1 MVKKKGKNKILIGLL
16 VAFVIIVGG
25 IGAAAIYGYSF
36 FDKINTVKI
45 DTDDLGIDPET
56 DKKLSSYSNIQNI
69 ALFGVDAEQGDVG
82 RSDSIMILTIDKNNN
97 KVKLTSI
104 MRDSYVNIIG
114 RSKDKLNHAY
124 AYGGAQLAMQTLNNN
139 FDLNIKDFASV
150 NFSGLQKI
158 IDILGGVEV
167 TITQDEIPHMAN
179 YVNSINSFTK
189 EKAETI
195 KTPGTYNLNG
205 TQALA
210 YTRIRYT
217 EGNDYKRTERQRTVL
232 TQVFEKIKQTS
243 VTEWPS
249 LLNEILP
256 LVETSMDT
264 SEILGLGNS
273 IIKMGNVQVEQE
285 RFPLDEDCEGTM
297 IDGVYYL
304 QFDEEATV
312 VSIHDYIFEDTKI
325 WLED

>member
-1 MVKKKGKNKILIGLL
+1 MKKSKERNRILTGCLVILAIVLGLIG
-16 VAFVIIVGG
+16 I
-25 IGAAAIYGYSF
+25 AAVSGYYF
-36 FDKINTVKI
+36 FNKINTVNI
-45 DTDDLGIDPET
+45 DDNNLGIDPET
-56 DKKLSSYSNIQNI
+56 DKKLSSYSDIQNI
-69 ALFGVDAEQGDVG
+69 ALFGVDTAEGDAG

-97 KVKLTSI
+97 KIKLTSI

-114 RSKDKLNHAY
+114 TSKDKLNHAY
-124 AYGGAQLAMQTLNNN
+124 AYGGPQLAMQTLNNN

-179 YVNSINSFTK
+179 YVNSINSFTN

-217 EGNDYKRTERQRTVL
+217 EGNDYKRTERQRIVL

-256 LVETSMDT
+256 LIETNMDT
-264 SEILGLGNS
+264 TQILS
-273 IIKMGNVQVEQE
+273 IGTTVMKMGNADIEQE
-285 RFPLDEDCEGTM
+285 RFPLDEDCHGIM
-297 IDGVYYL
+297 VDGVYYL
-304 QFDEEATV
+304 QFNEEATV
-312 VSIHDYIFEDTKI
+312 ASLHDYIFEDVKS
-325 WLED
+325 WEEK

>member
-1 MVKKKGKNKILIGLL
+1 MSKKKGKNKILIGFL
-16 VAFVIIVGG
+16 VAFAIIIGG
-25 IGAAAIYGYSF
+25 IGVAAIYGYSF
-36 FDKINTVKI
+36 FDKIKTVDI
-45 DTDDLGIDPET
+45 DSDDLGIDPET

-256 LVETSMDT
+256 LVETSMDK

-285 RFPLDEDCEGTM
+285 RFPLDGDCEGTM
-297 IDGVYYL
+297 IGGVYYL

-312 VSIHDYIFEDTKI
+312 ASLHDYIFEDTKA
-325 WLED
+325 WLEE

>member
-1 MVKKKGKNKILIGLL
+1 MIKKKGKNKVLIGFLVVL
-16 VAFVIIVGG
+16 VAVLGLG
-25 IGAAAIYGYSF
+25 IGGVLYGYSF
-36 FDKINTVKI
+36 FNKINTVNI
-45 DTDDLGIDPET
+45 DSDDLGIDPET
-56 DKKLSSYSNIQNI
+56 DEKLSSYSNIENI
-69 ALFGVDAEQGDVG
+69 ALFGVDTAEGDVG

-97 KVKLTSI
+97 KIKLTSI

-114 RSKDKLNHAY
+114 TSKDKLNHAY
-124 AYGGAQLAMQTLNNN
+124 AYGGAQLAMKTLNNN

-158 IDILGGVEV
+158 IDILGGVEITV
-167 TITQDEIPHMAN
+167 TQDEIPHLAN
-179 YVNSINSFTK
+179 YINSINSFTN
-189 EKAETI
+189 EKAEAIT
-195 KTPGTYNLNG
+195 KPGTYTLNG

-232 TQVFEKIKQTS
+232 TQVFEKIKATS

-256 LVETSMDT
+256 LVETNMDA
-264 SEILGLGNS
+264 SQILGLGNS

-285 RFPLDEDCEGTM
+285 RFPLDEDSSGTM

-312 VSIHDYIFEDTKI
+312 ASLHDYIFEDTKT
-325 WLED
+325 WEE

>member
-1 MVKKKGKNKILIGLL
+1 MAKKRGKNKILIGFL
-16 VAFVIIVGG
+16 VVFVIILGG

-36 FDKINTVKI
+36 FDKINTVDI
-45 DTDDLGIDPET
+45 DSDDLGIDPET
-56 DKKLSSYSNIQNI
+56 DKKLSSYSNIENI
-69 ALFGVDAEQGDVG
+69 ALFGVDVEQGDVG
-82 RSDSIMILTIDKNNN
+82 RSDSIMILTLDKNNN

-167 TITQDEIPHMAN
+167 TITQDEIPYLAD
-179 YVNSINSFTK
+179 YVNSINSFTN

-264 SEILGLGNS
+264 SKILGLGNS
-273 IIKMGNVQVEQE
+273 IIKMGNIQVEQE
-285 RFPLDEDCEGTM
+285 RFPLDEECEGTT
-297 IDGVYYL
+297 IGGVYYL

-312 VSIHDYIFEDTKI
+312 ASLHDYIFEDTKT
-325 WLED
+325 WKEK

>member
-1 MVKKKGKNKILIGLL
+1 MKKTRKKNRIFVGFSVCLLIILC
-16 VAFVIIVGG
+16 G
-25 IGAAAIYGYSF
+25 IGATAIYGYSF
-36 FDKINTVKI
+36 FEKIKTVDI
-45 DTDDLGIDPET
+45 DINNLAIDPET

-69 ALFGVDAEQGDVG
+69 ALFGVDAVKGDDG
-82 RSDSIMILTIDKNNN
+82 RSDSIMILTIDRNNS
-97 KVKLTSI
+97 KIKLTSI

-114 RSKDKLNHAY
+114 KSKDKLNHAY
-124 AYGGAQLAMQTLNNN
+124 AYGGPQLAIQTLNNN

-167 TITQDEIPHMAN
+167 SITQDEIPYLAN
-179 YVNSINSFTK
+179 YINSINSFTN

-195 KTPGTYNLNG
+195 KVPGIYNLNG

-217 EGNDYKRTERQRTVL
+217 EGNDYKRTERQRIVL
-232 TQVFEKIKQTS
+232 TKVFEKIKDTS
-243 VTEWPS
+243 VKEWPN

-256 LVETSMDT
+256 LIETNMDVT
-264 SEILGLGNS
+264 EILS
-273 IIKMGNVQVEQE
+273 IGTAVAKMGNVNIEQE
-285 RFPLDEDCEGTM
+285 RFPMDKDCHGTM

-304 QFDEEATV
+304 DFDEETTV
-312 VSIHDYIFEDTKI
+312 TSLHDYIFKDIRSWE
-325 WLED
+325 

>member
-1 MVKKKGKNKILIGLL
+1 MKKGKGKNKVLIGFI
-16 VAFVIIVGG
+16 VVFAIIIGG
-25 IGAAAIYGYSF
+25 IGAAAIYGYSVF
-36 FDKINTVKI
+36 EKIKTVDI
-45 DTDDLGIDPET
+45 DSDDLGIDPET

-69 ALFGVDAEQGDVG
+69 ALFGVDTEQGDVG
-82 RSDSIMILTIDKNNN
+82 RSDSIMILTIDKNNS

-167 TITQDEIPHMAN
+167 TITEDEIPHMAN
-179 YVNSINSFTK
+179 YVNSINSFTN

-217 EGNDYKRTERQRTVL
+217 EGNDYKRTERQRVVL

-256 LVETSMDT
+256 LVETNMGT

-273 IIKMGNVQVEQE
+273 IMKMGNIQVEQE
-285 RFPLDEDCEGTM
+285 RFPLDEDCQGAM

-312 VSIHDYIFEDTKI
+312 VSLHDYIFEDTKK
-325 WLED
+325 

>member
-1 MVKKKGKNKILIGLL
+1 MSKKKGKNKILIGFL
-16 VAFVIIVGG
+16 VAFAIIVGG

-36 FDKINTVKI
+36 FDKINTVNI
-45 DTDDLGIDPET
+45 DADDLGIDPET
-56 DKKLSSYSNIQNI
+56 DKKLSGYSNIQNI

-82 RSDSIMILTIDKNNN
+82 RSDSIMILTIDKNTN

-114 RSKDKLNHAY
+114 TSKDKLNHAY

-167 TITQDEIPHMAN
+167 IITEDEIPHLAN
-179 YVNSINSFTK
+179 YVNSINSFTN

-256 LVETSMDT
+256 LVETNMGT

-273 IIKMGNVQVEQE
+273 IMKMGNVQVEQE
-285 RFPLDEDCEGTM
+285 RFPLDEDSEGTM

-304 QFDEEATV
+304 QFNEEATV
-312 VSIHDYIFEDTKI
+312 ASLHDYIFEDVKS
-325 WLED
+325 WEEE